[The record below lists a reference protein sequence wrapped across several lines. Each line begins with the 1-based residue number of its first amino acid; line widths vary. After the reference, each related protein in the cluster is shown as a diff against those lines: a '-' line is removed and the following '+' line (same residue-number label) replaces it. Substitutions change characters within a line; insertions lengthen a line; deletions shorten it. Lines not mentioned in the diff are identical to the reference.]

1 MSTDQQVVVRPAV
14 EDDLDEVGRI
24 TVDAYTEGPGAGTR
38 EYVER
43 LRDART
49 RLDDAALFVAE
60 LDGRIIGSI
69 TLARPGTVHSEIA
82 HGNELEVRYLSVDP
96 PMWGHGA
103 AKALMAKAREVAA
116 DEHRVLVLDVIVH
129 NTKAHD
135 MYTKLGF
142 IRVPKRDFYPIPNV
156 DLKAYVDGASP
167 FYKPGVHE
175 SGIS

>member
-1 MSTDQQVVVRPAV
+1 MSIIVRPAV
-14 EDDLDEVGRI
+14 ESDLDEVGRI
-24 TVDAYTEGPGAGTR
+24 TVDAYTAGPGAGTR
-38 EYVER
+38 EYVAR

-49 RLDDAALFVAE
+49 RLDDAELYVAE
-60 LDGRIIGSI
+60 LDGVIAGSI
-69 TLARPGTVHSEIA
+69 TLARPGELHSEIA

-96 PMWGHGA
+96 SLWGHGV
-103 AKALMAKAREVAA
+103 AKELMAKARDVAA
-116 DEHRVLVLDVIVH
+116 AEHRVLVLDVIDH

-142 IRVPKRDFYPIPNV
+142 VRVPKRDFFPIPNV

-167 FYKPGVHE
+167 FYRDGVHE